1 MFKNKKGFSLIELVA
16 VMATIIIIVGI
27 AIPQYRSVSLK
38 AKIVANMGFIQS
50 LQNDYINVW
59 NLINERPTKLKQL
72 SINPSDFDSLTANS
86 VSAMHKS
93 SGCEVQLESGVESG
107 VSMICRE
114 QGYTL
119 FYQVIY
125 NNNMP
130 GRVEKHLYSNGGDRE
145 LLEKVALNLGFQP
158 TNNGWIIP

>member
-1 MFKNKKGFSLIELVA
+1 V
-16 VMATIIIIVGI
+16 ATIIIIVGI

-59 NLINERPTKLKQL
+59 NLINERPIRLKQL
-72 SINPSDFDSLTANS
+72 SINPSDFVNLNANS
-86 VSAMHKS
+86 VIARHKS
-93 SGCEVQLESGVESG
+93 SGCDVRLGPGVY
-107 VSMICRE
+107 MICPD

-119 FYQVIY
+119 FYRVID

-130 GRVEKHLYSNGGDRE
+130 RIGEKRLQLNGGDRE

-158 TNNGWIIP
+158 TTNGWIIP